1 MNPML
6 AEALGSIVRAG
17 LMVLAGFVVKAGI
30 WDAGQAEV
38 YAAAGA
44 LAVVGLGWSLWQKY
58 KSRVKLLSA
67 LSMTDTTSEANLEV
81 RIAAGATPTVSVS
94 TPKTTQA

>member
-17 LMVLAGFVVKAGI
+17 LMILAGYLVKAGI
-30 WDAGQAEV
+30 WDAST
-38 YAAAGA
+38 AATYVGA
-44 LAVVGLGWSLWQKY
+44 ASLAILGLGWSLWQKY

-67 LSMTDTTSEANLEV
+67 LAMTDTTTESNLEA
-81 RIAAGATPTVSVS
+81 RIKVGSTPIVSVT
-94 TPKTTQA
+94 TPKTDAV